1 MKCRTFACLFLSL
14 LPIFLYAETEIKLPD
29 TLEKRLGK
37 VRHDTVRVNILNE
50 AAHVYLMNNPDLGRR
65 AAQLALEI
73 ASKNNYTLGQ
83 HEAMLLL
90 GDYYFY
96 TGNYTEAR
104 NCYLQCLDFSMGLNS
119 LKIAKIYSRLSNIS
133 LMGKNLDTAIYYA
146 KINKTLNKKYGSW
159 FDYIRSMQ
167 NLGLLYFQNRMYDS
181 AIQEF
186 AKAISISDEMIK
198 NQEPQSPEY
207 YRLLEQNADLH
218 RLLALGWQN
227 KGRFKLALQE
237 MQRGITLAIMCNNTQ
252 LQASLYSDMSQ
263 ILQKQG
269 IYEKALE
276 YLIKAVKIYEKL
288 GEKLMIANAYQTIG
302 KIYIENS
309 DYINA
314 YRFFKNSL
322 QVHKSL
328 DNKAGLATIYNDFG
342 NLKRIFNETDS
353 AEFYYKKSLE
363 INKLLSNKQE
373 MGINYLNLGI
383 LSEERG
389 KHSHARI
396 YLEEAKKI
404 FEQIDDEEN
413 LARVLLEQGLLE
425 ANQNHTPLAIDLLL
439 KAEKMASNYGMI
451 PIRKSAAKYLSDIY
465 EKTGNYFKA
474 FQYQKLHS
482 ILSDTLNNIERQKQ
496 ILSIQA
502 TYDFEKQQNELLLEQ
517 EKRKTLEKNQT
528 LQRVISISSLLA
540 LILTGLITYLIFKRI
555 KEKQKIEAEKLLKEA
570 EISKAKET
578 LIETQLRNQDLEKQR
593 LIEELKYKS
602 NHLTNLAL
610 IIAQKNEFINE
621 LKNLLKELKNSNESQ
636 KDKVM
641 KELWQKTTQQGNINK
656 ELDKF
661 KKEIDDANRSFYEK
675 LNNICPQLTLHEKE
689 LAGLLR
695 INLSSKEIASLHN
708 VSVKAI
714 EMSRYRL
721 RKKLQLES
729 NDKLVD
735 FLQKLD

>member
-425 ANQNHTPLAIDLLL
+425 ANQNHTSLAIDLLL

-465 EKTGNYFKA
+465 ERTGDYFKA

-570 EISKAKET
+570 EISKAKEA

-641 KELWQKTTQQGNINK
+641 KELWQKTTQQSNINK

>member
-425 ANQNHTPLAIDLLL
+425 ANQNHTSLAIDLLL

-465 EKTGNYFKA
+465 ERTGDYFKA

-570 EISKAKET
+570 EISKAKEA

>member
-425 ANQNHTPLAIDLLL
+425 ANQNHTSLAIDLLL

-465 EKTGNYFKA
+465 ERTGDYFKA
-474 FQYQKLHS
+474 FQYQKLYS

-675 LNNICPQLTLHEKE
+675 LNNICPQLTMHEKE

>member
-425 ANQNHTPLAIDLLL
+425 ANQNHTSLAIDLLL

>member
-425 ANQNHTPLAIDLLL
+425 ANQNHTSLAIDLLL

-570 EISKAKET
+570 EISKAKEA

>member
-641 KELWQKTTQQGNINK
+641 KELWQKTTQQSNINK

>member
-570 EISKAKET
+570 EISKAKEA

-641 KELWQKTTQQGNINK
+641 KELWQKTTQQSNINK

>member
-425 ANQNHTPLAIDLLL
+425 ANQNHTSLAIDLLL

-465 EKTGNYFKA
+465 ERTGDYFKA
-474 FQYQKLHS
+474 FQYQKLYS

>member
-425 ANQNHTPLAIDLLL
+425 ANQNHTSLAIDLLL

-465 EKTGNYFKA
+465 ERTGDYFKA

>member
-1 MKCRTFACLFLSL
+1 
-14 LPIFLYAETEIKLPD
+14 
-29 TLEKRLGK
+29 
-37 VRHDTVRVNILNE
+37 
-50 AAHVYLMNNPDLGRR
+50 
-65 AAQLALEI
+65 
-73 ASKNNYTLGQ
+73 
-83 HEAMLLL
+83 
-90 GDYYFY
+90 
-96 TGNYTEAR
+96 
-104 NCYLQCLDFSMGLNS
+104 
-119 LKIAKIYSRLSNIS
+119 
-133 LMGKNLDTAIYYA
+133 
-146 KINKTLNKKYGSW
+146 
-159 FDYIRSMQ
+159 
-167 NLGLLYFQNRMYDS
+167 
-181 AIQEF
+181 
-186 AKAISISDEMIK
+186 
-198 NQEPQSPEY
+198 
-207 YRLLEQNADLH
+207 
-218 RLLALGWQN
+218 
-227 KGRFKLALQE
+227 
-237 MQRGITLAIMCNNTQ
+237 
-252 LQASLYSDMSQ
+252 
-263 ILQKQG
+263 
-269 IYEKALE
+269 
-276 YLIKAVKIYEKL
+276 LIKAVKIYEKL

-425 ANQNHTPLAIDLLL
+425 ANQNHTSLAIDLLL

-465 EKTGNYFKA
+465 ERTGDYFKA
-474 FQYQKLHS
+474 FQYQKLYS

-641 KELWQKTTQQGNINK
+641 KELWQKTTQQSNINK

>member
-425 ANQNHTPLAIDLLL
+425 ANQNHTSLAIDLLL

-570 EISKAKET
+570 EISKAKEA

-641 KELWQKTTQQGNINK
+641 KELWQKTTQQSNINK

>member
-425 ANQNHTPLAIDLLL
+425 ANQNHTSLAIDLLL

-474 FQYQKLHS
+474 FQYQKLYS

>member
-425 ANQNHTPLAIDLLL
+425 ANQNHTSLAIDLLL

-465 EKTGNYFKA
+465 ERTGDYFKA
-474 FQYQKLHS
+474 FQYQKLYS

-570 EISKAKET
+570 EISKAKEA

>member
-425 ANQNHTPLAIDLLL
+425 ANQNHTSLAIDLLL

-474 FQYQKLHS
+474 FQYQKLYS

-570 EISKAKET
+570 EISKAKEA

-641 KELWQKTTQQGNINK
+641 KELWQKTTQQSNINK

>member
-1 MKCRTFACLFLSL
+1 
-14 LPIFLYAETEIKLPD
+14 
-29 TLEKRLGK
+29 
-37 VRHDTVRVNILNE
+37 
-50 AAHVYLMNNPDLGRR
+50 
-65 AAQLALEI
+65 
-73 ASKNNYTLGQ
+73 
-83 HEAMLLL
+83 
-90 GDYYFY
+90 
-96 TGNYTEAR
+96 
-104 NCYLQCLDFSMGLNS
+104 
-119 LKIAKIYSRLSNIS
+119 
-133 LMGKNLDTAIYYA
+133 MGKNLDTAIYYA

-425 ANQNHTPLAIDLLL
+425 ANQNHTSLAIDLLL

-465 EKTGNYFKA
+465 ERTGDYFKA
-474 FQYQKLHS
+474 FQYQKLYS

-641 KELWQKTTQQGNINK
+641 KELWQKTTQQSNI
-656 ELDKF
+656 
-661 KKEIDDANRSFYEK
+661 
-675 LNNICPQLTLHEKE
+675 
-689 LAGLLR
+689 
-695 INLSSKEIASLHN
+695 
-708 VSVKAI
+708 
-714 EMSRYRL
+714 
-721 RKKLQLES
+721 
-729 NDKLVD
+729 
-735 FLQKLD
+735 

>member
-425 ANQNHTPLAIDLLL
+425 ANQNHTSLAIDLLL

-465 EKTGNYFKA
+465 ERTGDYFKA
-474 FQYQKLHS
+474 FQYQKLYS

-570 EISKAKET
+570 EISKAKEA

-641 KELWQKTTQQGNINK
+641 KELWQKTTQQSNINK

>member
-465 EKTGNYFKA
+465 ERTGDYFKA

-570 EISKAKET
+570 EISKAKEA

>member
-465 EKTGNYFKA
+465 ERTGDYFKA
-474 FQYQKLHS
+474 FQYQKLYS

-570 EISKAKET
+570 EISKAKEA

-641 KELWQKTTQQGNINK
+641 KELWQKTTQQSNINK

>member
-474 FQYQKLHS
+474 FQYQKLYS